1 MSIVQ
6 QAHIQSTRA
15 RIASVEPRNG
25 GVRISTEN
33 GVHEYEGA
41 FVLPGRVDAHAHI
54 VGHGMRL
61 SVTALYEC
69 TSLQQCTRAL
79 QASQY
84 RRGDWV
90 FGMGWNEELW
100 TCGSKPLKSRLDEIF
115 PHTPVY
121 LRRADGHAAWVNSVA
136 LHMAGITDSS
146 RDPLGGSIERNSA
159 GHATGVLIDNA
170 MLLVERL
177 LPQPGDDDIMRAILR
192 SQEACS
198 SRGLTE
204 IHDMDVAP
212 KYIPLFREMAER
224 GELRTRIQTW
234 VSGQNDE
241 WLDAGVLPAIGEFQ
255 TTLGVKFFADGALG
269 SRGAALLQP
278 YADAHDS
285 TGLFLLSYD
294 DLYSKARRA
303 CEQGFHVATH
313 AIGDAANRMVIDVY
327 EKLRREGIADAS
339 TILRIEHTQII
350 QPSDIPR
357 MAEHSMW
364 ASVQPIH
371 CTSDAFMAEKRLGD
385 RCVNGYPWRSLIS
398 AGVRMCAGS
407 DFPIESHDPL
417 LGIDAFCERV
427 PGNTGSIGTAAW
439 YGNERISRQEALR
452 AYTLWAHESAD
463 VGYRRGE
470 LRPGADADFTV
481 VDRNIETCT
490 AEELMNVKVL
500 ATYCAG
506 RRMYHAD
513 GAAHE

>member
-25 GVRISTEN
+25 GVRIATEN

-41 FVLPGRVDAHAHI
+41 FVLPGLVDAHAHI

-100 TCGSKPLKSRLDEIF
+100 TCGSKPLKSQLDEIF

-136 LHMAGITDSS
+136 LKMAGISDSS

-255 TTLGVKFFADGALG
+255 TT
-269 SRGAALLQP
+269 
-278 YADAHDS
+278 
-285 TGLFLLSYD
+285 
-294 DLYSKARRA
+294 
-303 CEQGFHVATH
+303 
-313 AIGDAANRMVIDVY
+313 
-327 EKLRREGIADAS
+327 
-339 TILRIEHTQII
+339 
-350 QPSDIPR
+350 
-357 MAEHSMW
+357 
-364 ASVQPIH
+364 
-371 CTSDAFMAEKRLGD
+371 
-385 RCVNGYPWRSLIS
+385 
-398 AGVRMCAGS
+398 
-407 DFPIESHDPL
+407 
-417 LGIDAFCERV
+417 
-427 PGNTGSIGTAAW
+427 
-439 YGNERISRQEALR
+439 
-452 AYTLWAHESAD
+452 
-463 VGYRRGE
+463 
-470 LRPGADADFTV
+470 
-481 VDRNIETCT
+481 
-490 AEELMNVKVL
+490 
-500 ATYCAG
+500 
-506 RRMYHAD
+506 
-513 GAAHE
+513 